1 MSGNAKMNMFEA
13 PVRKGAAQQEQRVSE
28 TAFRPVAFSGPIR
41 PLSLR
46 RMAIWLAGIVVC
58 AAVVWQVA
66 VWTRALA
73 VRDLHS
79 HSLNTLN
86 LIVANLRGTLAK
98 HRYYPSVLAR
108 LPIVV
113 DALAGRRNPAGPDQV
128 NAELERLANLS
139 GALDIYL
146 IDTKGTTIAASNWS
160 LPRSFIGQNFWY
172 RPYFQD
178 AMRGVLGRF
187 YAVGTTSGERGYYFA
202 SPVSDNGKVV
212 GVVAVKLQI
221 GELEPRW
228 RYEDREVVV
237 IGAHKAIFMS
247 SRPSWVLTT
256 VGPLTELDRRELA
269 ETRRYA
275 GRSLRELPRTGS
287 APWPKDTGFVDV
299 RAGGDEGGAGKTDRF
314 LVVQNEMHDV
324 SWTVAVLAKTN
335 GIELQVRQA
344 IAISIF
350 MLATLLLGVS
360 NILQRR
366 RRNAERLAVRER
378 ITAELERRVA
388 ERTAALTQAN
398 RSLTVE
404 IGERKRAEEELRN
417 AQNDLIQ
424 AAKLAVIGQM
434 SASVGHELN
443 QPLAAIKTYSENA
456 RAFLDGNRPERA
468 SANLSAISELTERM
482 ARIVR
487 QLRNFARKETVPL
500 KPVEL
505 CTAIG
510 EALELLAQRISSA
523 GVVVDTS
530 GVDGSLWAM
539 AGEVR
544 LQQVLV
550 NLIANAMDAMEG
562 RANPVV
568 TVSAA
573 QRGRSIVL
581 EVSDNGPGI
590 APEKIAYV
598 FDPFFTTKEAGG
610 GLGLGLSITESII
623 RQFGGEIAAA
633 NRPDGGAVFTITLV
647 SAVAH
652 EDAAE

>member
-1 MSGNAKMNMFEA
+1 MAGNAKMNAIEA
-13 PVRKGAAQQEQRVSE
+13 SVRRCTAQQEHRVSE
-28 TAFRPVAFSGPIR
+28 TVFRPVAVSGPIR

-46 RMAIWLAGIVVC
+46 RVAIWLAGAALC

-66 VWTRALA
+66 VWTRTLA
-73 VRDLHS
+73 VRDLQS

-108 LPIVV
+108 MPIVA
-113 DALAGRRNPAGPDQV
+113 DALAGRRDRAGLDQV

-146 IDTKGTTIAASNWS
+146 IDAKGTTIAASNWS

-228 RYEDREVVV
+228 RYEDREVLV

-247 SRPSWVLTT
+247 SRPAWVLTT
-256 VGPLTELDRRELA
+256 VGPLTELDRSELD

-275 GRSLRELPRTGS
+275 GRSLRELPRKGPE
-287 APWPKDTGFVDV
+287 AWPKGTGFVDV
-299 RAGGDEGGAGKTDRF
+299 QIGANGGAGGKTERF

-335 GIELQVRQA
+335 GVDLQVRQA

-350 MLATLLLGVS
+350 MLATLLLGIS

-366 RRNAERLAVRER
+366 RRYAERLAVRER

-388 ERTAALTQAN
+388 ERTEALTQAN

-456 RAFLDGNRPERA
+456 RAFLNGNRPERA

-505 CTAIG
+505 HAAID
-510 EALELLAQRISSA
+510 EALELLAQRIA
-523 GVVVDTS
+523 TS
-530 GVDGSLWAM
+530 GVVINKSAADRSLWVM

-550 NLIANAMDAMEG
+550 NLIANAIDAMEG
-562 RANPVV
+562 REHPVV
-568 TVSAA
+568 TISAM
-573 QRGRSIVL
+573 QNGRNIVVD
-581 EVSDNGPGI
+581 VSDNGPGI
-590 APEKIAYV
+590 ASEKIVHV

-610 GLGLGLSITESII
+610 GLGLGLSITESIV

-647 SAVAH
+647 RANVH